1 MRKLFMSIIAIGFLA
16 AVPATAADLDNNGID
31 ADETYIPGEF
41 NGEPI
46 RDETVIFPTSADT
59 WNVLY
64 YPYWWNAGDTVYGVH
79 DVNLDSATH
88 VDLVFKISYTVLNS
102 GGHVDLDFRIN
113 GTTVGSFVVTEA
125 DGTGYIYESFDFDPI
140 APPFELRYYETNT
153 VAPGAGSI
161 SIDETGLCSATFS
174 GGATPTETTS
184 WGRVKE
190 FYR

>member
-1 MRKLFMSIIAIGFLA
+1 MSKLFMSVVAIGFLA
-16 AVPATAADLDNNGID
+16 AGPVTAADLDNNGI
-31 ADETYIPGEF
+31 AGDETYIPGEF
-41 NGEPI
+41 NGESI

-59 WNVLY
+59 WDVLY
-64 YPYWWNAGDTVYGVH
+64 YPYWWNVGDTVYGVY
-79 DVNLDSATH
+79 DVDLDYASH

-125 DGTGYIYESFDFDPI
+125 DGTGYIYQSFDFDPI

-153 VAPGAGSI
+153 VDPGEGSI

-174 GGATPTETTS
+174 GGATPTERTS